1 MAYDTRTIEERW
13 QKRWR
18 DDRIFNVAEDHQRPK
33 YYCVEMLPYPSGRIH
48 VGHIRNY
55 SIGDA
60 NCWFRRLQ
68 GYNVMHAIGWDAM
81 GLPAENAAIKNGVAP
96 AEWTYSNIRH
106 MRETLQQLGFSYD
119 WDREIASCHPGY
131 YKWNQW
137 FFLKLLEHD
146 MAYRAR
152 RTLNWCPKCNT
163 VLANEQVTPSGCCWR
178 HEETLVQKVELDQW
192 FVRTTKYADRLL
204 EGLQQLEGHWP
215 DRVLAMQRNWIGRS
229 EGCRFTFK
237 VDGSDKSIEVFST
250 RVDTVFG
257 CSAVVIAA
265 AHPLARELAAGTG
278 CEKSVDEF
286 IRSEAA
292 APPPTP
298 EEEREKLGVFSGRY
312 AVNPFNEEKVPIWL
326 ANFVLMDFG
335 TGAVFC
341 QPAHDQ
347 RDFEFARKYGLTI
360 RPVVRPG
367 DAPLND
373 AAVMEAAFT
382 DDGVLEYSGLYS
394 GLSSARARRQ
404 MASDAALHRF
414 GSATVQ
420 FRLRDWGISRQR
432 YWGTPIPVIYCDQC
446 GIVPVPESE
455 LPVLLPDVANWKEAV
470 GSPLA
475 QNEAFVSVP
484 CPKCGHAARRETDT
498 MDKFVDSS
506 WYFLRYLDPRNERA
520 AFDRS
525 IADYW
530 MPIDQYIGGV
540 EHAVG
545 HLIYARFWTM
555 FLRDIG
561 LLSASEPAAAL
572 FTQGM
577 VCGRSYRC
585 PTHDY
590 VAPTDVAGTLDAP
603 QCPRCDQDLVV
614 RIDKV
619 SKSKLNAPD
628 SDVLIARYGA
638 DAVRM
643 FSLFGGPPVKD
654 LEWSDAGIEGCSRFL
669 QRIVR
674 AVERFA
680 AAGGDPTQPTSKE
693 SEALVLRR
701 RTHRTIVRVTRDL
714 GEEFQHNTAIAALM
728 ELVNEIYRCTEGKE
742 ASALTPALSAAV
754 AEALDVLVRLLVPF
768 APHLAEEMNERLGST
783 QYLANRKWP
792 EADPSLLIDDEVELP
807 VQVLGKLR
815 GQVRVARGADQE
827 IVLAAIRADATLAKQ
842 IEGKELIRVVLIPDR
857 LVNLVVRA

>member
-13 QKRWR
+13 QQRWR
-18 DDRIFNVAEDHQRPK
+18 EDRVFNVSADHQRQK
-33 YYCVEMLPYPSGRIH
+33 YYCLEMLPYPSGRIH

-60 NCWFRRLQ
+60 NCWFKRLQ
-68 GYNVMHAIGWDAM
+68 GYNVLHAIGWDAM
-81 GLPAENAAIKNGVAP
+81 GLPAENAALKHGVAP

-119 WDREIASCHPGY
+119 WDREIATCHPGY

-152 RTLNWCPKCNT
+152 RSLNWCPKCNT

-192 FVRTTKYADRLL
+192 FVRTTRYADRLL
-204 EGLQQLEGHWP
+204 DGLKRLEGPWP

-229 EGCRFTFK
+229 EGCRFGFK
-237 VDGSDKSIEVFST
+237 VDGLASSIEVFST

-265 AHPLARELAAGTG
+265 AHPIARALAAGTDQAAA
-278 CEKSVDEF
+278 VDEF

-292 APPPTP
+292 APPSAPD
-298 EEEREKLGVFSGRY
+298 EDREKLGVFTGRY
-312 AVNPFNEEKVPIWL
+312 AINPFSGEQVPIWL

-347 RDFEFARKYGLTI
+347 RDFEFACKYELTI
-360 RPVVRPG
+360 RPVVRPSDG
-367 DAPLND
+367 ELSNAS
-373 AAVMEAAFT
+373 VMDAAFT
-382 DDGVLEYSGLYS
+382 EDGVLEYSGIYS
-394 GLSSARARRQ
+394 GLSSAEARRR
-404 MASDAALHRF
+404 MASDAQTHGF
-414 GSATVQ
+414 GAATVQ
-420 FRLRDWGISRQR
+420 YRLRDWGISRQR
-432 YWGTPIPVIYCDQC
+432 YWGTPIPVIYCDSC
-446 GIVPVPESE
+446 GIVPVPEGE
-455 LPVLLPDVANWKEAV
+455 LPIVLPEVADWKETV
-470 GSPLA
+470 GSPLG
-475 QNEAFVSVP
+475 QNEAFVNVR
-484 CPKCGHAARRETDT
+484 CPKCHSAARRETDT
-498 MDKFVDSS
+498 MDTFVDSS

-520 AFDRS
+520 PFERS

-545 HLIYARFWTM
+545 HLIYFRFWTM

-561 LLSASEPAAAL
+561 LLSPSEPAAAL

-585 PTHDY
+585 PAHDY
-590 VAPTDVAGTLDAP
+590 LTPSEAVGPAEA
-603 QCPRCDQDLVV
+603 PRCPKCGLELVV
-614 RIDKV
+614 RVDKV

-628 SDVLIARYGA
+628 SDVLIDRYGA

-654 LEWSDAGIEGCSRFL
+654 LEWSEAGIEGCSRFL

-674 AVERFA
+674 AVERWGTA
-680 AAGGDPTQPTSKE
+680 RGASAGVAD
-693 SEALVLRR
+693 EAPDALALRR
-701 RTHRTIVRVTRDL
+701 KTHRTIVRVTRDL

-728 ELVNEIYRCTEGKE
+728 ELVNELYRGTDGRDVQ
-742 ASALTPALSAAV
+742 ALPAPLSAAV

-768 APHLAEEMNERLGST
+768 APHLAEEMNERLGSK
-783 QYLANRKWP
+783 QYLARRAWP
-792 EADPSLLIDDEVELP
+792 EADPALLVDDEVELP

-815 GQVRVARGADQE
+815 GQIRVARGADQAT
-827 IVLAAIRADATLAKQ
+827 VLAAIHADDALARQ
-842 IEGKELIRVVLIPDR
+842 LEGKQLIRVVLVPDR
-857 LVNLVVRA
+857 MVNLVVRG